1 MPGPPRRLLRE
12 LLIRVASPTI
22 VGGLIY
28 ILFRPRSLI
37 LFRWFDDLGLGDAI
51 DHVRMTAAPTAE
63 HAPELLI
70 FCLPNALW
78 LYAFTRCMA
87 LLWRG
92 SRSPA
97 RFVWL
102 AIPALLSVGS
112 ELGQLT
118 PWVPGTFDALDV
130 VTSVAAVAVALIPA
144 RPGTRDPNPGPL
156 NHAGAFP

>member
-1 MPGPPRRLLRE
+1 M
-12 LLIRVASPTI
+12 
-22 VGGLIY
+22 GGLIY

-37 LFRWFDDLGLGDAI
+37 LFGWFDVLGLGGVI
-51 DHVRMTAAPTAE
+51 DHARATAAPLAAR
-63 HAPELLI
+63 APELLI

-87 LLWRG
+87 LPWRG
-92 SRSPA
+92 SDSPA

-130 VTSVAAVAVALIPA
+130 VTSVAAVAVALLPA
-144 RPGTRDPNPGPL
+144 RPDTLGSEPEPL
-156 NHAGAFP
+156 NHAGAIP